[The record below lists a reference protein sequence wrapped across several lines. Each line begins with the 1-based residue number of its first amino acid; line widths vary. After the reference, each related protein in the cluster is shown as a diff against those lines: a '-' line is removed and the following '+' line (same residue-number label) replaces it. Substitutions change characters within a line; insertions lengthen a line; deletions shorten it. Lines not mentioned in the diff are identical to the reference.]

1 MKIRMLVDNRVVF
14 TKGSIVDAEEGEAN
28 RLLSL
33 GFAEKVEAPKV
44 ETPKVETPKVVETKK
59 TRKSKED

>member
-14 TKGSIVDAEEGEAN
+14 TKGSIVDVEEGEAN

-44 ETPKVETPKVVETKK
+44 ETPKVVETKK

>member
-14 TKGSIVDAEEGEAN
+14 TKGSIVDVEEVEAN

-44 ETPKVETPKVVETKK
+44 ETPKVVETKK

>member
-1 MKIRMLVDNRVVF
+1 MLVDNRVVF

-33 GFAEKVEAPKV
+33 GFAKKV

>member
-33 GFAEKVEAPKV
+33 GFAKKVEA
-44 ETPKVETPKVVETKK
+44 PKVETPKVVETKK